1 MKSLECLS
9 NNGNFIILFLTT
21 NFLRRVGSIN
31 FITSLSISTMGGQ
44 TMNINENEYKFLSYV
59 YTDICGDDETNFF
72 KYRFRKRLDDY
83 FISHLTKKKIRMS
96 NRLVHLL
103 LYILKSESATDAIT
117 NEFYLNSEEVEHLG
131 KKLEKYLGIS

>member
-1 MKSLECLS
+1 MKSSECLN
-9 NNGNFIILFLTT
+9 NNGNIIILLFTT
-21 NFLRRVGSIN
+21 SFLRRVGSIN